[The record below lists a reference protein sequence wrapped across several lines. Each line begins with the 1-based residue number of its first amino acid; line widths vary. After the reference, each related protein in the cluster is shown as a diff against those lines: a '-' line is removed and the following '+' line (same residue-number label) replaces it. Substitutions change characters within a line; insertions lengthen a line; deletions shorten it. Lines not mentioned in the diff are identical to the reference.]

1 MNATFDPSWNSKRN
15 FHAELRVCA
24 RMGHYCRVSSS
35 RWVVATLSL
44 LAVAACS
51 STTVHPA
58 AKPFSSVLAAACV
71 VPNPPAARQ
80 VSSPAGGAASNG
92 RFTRGVT
99 LDAGNL
105 AISPPPKTAR
115 PAISAKLAECN
126 LRAALTDEG
135 FPVEYE
141 IQLGGLTFGLAT
153 VSVRDSLLTG
163 HSTMQGISGT
173 GLPHPPKLHP
183 YHQRLAWVAITQPS
197 IVSSCPSMPSQPVHS
212 TPTPTPKVPKL
223 PGFQVLVIDA
233 NTGADGLDYAAARN
247 ENCFA
252 GIQTPSL
259 TPAVEDVSIPWT
271 LVSRNPDNYSGT
283 INIAVRSCDG
293 YESGGAYN
301 VSRDTP
307 GLLTTEIQRPF
318 NACGTPRR
326 QAVKL
331 QAPTVTS
338 TLPSV
343 LVHAR
348 LGAVDKSPWAS

>member
-1 MNATFDPSWNSKRN
+1 
-15 FHAELRVCA
+15 
-24 RMGHYCRVSSS
+24 MGHDRRVSSS
-35 RWVVATLSL
+35 RWAIAVLGL
-44 LAVAACS
+44 LAAAACSS
-51 STTVHPA
+51 STTVHPSA
-58 AKPFSSVLAAACV
+58 RPFSGVIAATCV

-92 RFTRGVT
+92 RFTRTVN

-105 AISPPPKTAR
+105 TISPPLKTAH

-141 IQLGGLTFGLAT
+141 IQLAGLTFGLAT

-173 GLPHPPKLHP
+173 GLPHPPALHP
-183 YHQRLAWVAITQPS
+183 YHQRLAWVAIIQPA
-197 IVSSCPSMPSQPVHS
+197 IVSSCPSTTSSPSPVAS
-212 TPTPTPKVPKL
+212 PPPWAPAISTPKVPKL
-223 PGFQVLVIDA
+223 PGYQVLVIDA
-233 NTGADGLDYAAARN
+233 NTGADGLDYAASRN

-252 GIQTPSL
+252 GIEQPSL

-283 INIAVRSCDG
+283 IDISVRSCDG
-293 YESGGAYN
+293 FDIGGAYN

-307 GLLTTEIQRPF
+307 GLLKTEIQRPL
-318 NACGTPRR
+318 NACGSSRT
-326 QAVKL
+326 QAVRL
-331 QAPTVTS
+331 QAATVTS
-338 TLPSV
+338 TLPRV
-343 LVHAR
+343 LAHAP